1 MENTNTSN
9 ADLSVYDS
17 QTILGTADYE
27 PQAPAVE
34 TSADTVTETTDNGF
48 FTEDAP
54 NTITEDNN
62 PQTVQ
67 EEAVAE
73 ELSAKDDPNRIAY
86 WQSQADLAKNQT
98 NEMMEQLNMY
108 KGIVE
113 KMTLSEQQQ
122 GIPSDPQTQAPLQAP
137 TKPSSYNEVDA
148 YNDPDSDSF
157 KYRVAKEQYNDNRF
171 NLLLDRMDQQE
182 VERQRQQ
189 QVQQERMVVNQ
200 AYSHVKNGLGWDDTK
215 ATGFVKWA
223 RDPNNV
229 TLDVLAK
236 IYEMNN
242 APNPA
247 SIQAQ
252 TRSAEMKQA
261 GERLQVPRTTA
272 VTSGQAEPEFTD
284 QDLFNAG
291 LLANSRVRR

>member
-1 MENTNTSN
+1 MENPNTGN

-17 QTILGTADYE
+17 QSMAGMTVNQPEAPDVEATAG
-27 PQAPAVE
+27 
-34 TSADTVTETTDNGF
+34 TVTETESNGF
-48 FTEDAP
+48 LMEDAP
-54 NTITEDNN
+54 NTITEDNTA
-62 PQTVQ
+62 QTAK
-67 EEAVAE
+67 EEVVAE
-73 ELSAKDDPNRIAY
+73 QTPAKDDPNRIAY

-98 NEMMEQLNMY
+98 NEMVEQLNMY

-113 KMTLSEQQQ
+113 KITTSEQQQ
-122 GIPSDPQTQAPLQAP
+122 GTPSAPQPQAPLQAP
-137 TKPSSYNEVDA
+137 TKPSGYNEVDA

-157 KYRVAKEQYNDNRF
+157 KYRVSKEQYNDSRF
-171 NLLLDRMDQQE
+171 DLMLDRMDQQE
-182 VERQRQQ
+182 SERQRQV
-189 QVQQERMVVNQ
+189 QVQQERMVANQ
-200 AYSHVKNGLGWDDTK
+200 AYSHVKNGLGWDDSK
-215 ATGFVKWA
+215 STGFVKWA
-223 RDPNNV
+223 QDPSNV

-252 TRSAEMKQA
+252 TKSAEMKQA

-272 VTSGQAEPEFTD
+272 VTSGQAEPEYTD